1 MELQNAGTYRPFSV
15 LEKPSNSMDV
25 DNLAFHFIL
34 FFLAIEASHPI
45 YIYVWIYT
53 CVCIYV
59 CIL

>member
-45 YIYVWIYT
+45 YIYV
-53 CVCIYV
+53 
-59 CIL
+59 